1 MDTWETFYGFDE
13 NWFSSKKCVY
23 TSAEI
28 ARQGSLWRVL
38 GSYLLSRENTIL
50 DFIGRMGG
58 LGKRRI
64 ILTGAG
70 SSAFAG
76 ETAALMAGKAWGLP
90 VESIHTTDIVSSPYS
105 VLFPDVPTLL
115 VSFGRSGNSP
125 ESTEAV
131 KYARTIVKD
140 LYELTLVCD
149 GGSNL
154 AKITSTG
161 KGLALIMPEGSND
174 KGFAM
179 TSSFTCMALACCAF
193 LSAGKIRAVVEDI
206 NRLAGVFDREGKALV
221 SVARKWAET
230 GYDRLAALGSGC
242 LRGLARETALKSL
255 ELTAGEVSTS
265 WDNPLGFRHGP
276 KSIIKDKTLTI
287 HFVSP
292 DSFTA
297 RYDLDLLDEINRQ
310 KKGNRVIALS
320 GEKLS
325 LPVDENIV
333 IGGEGY
339 GETGEICRG
348 ISYLV
353 FCQLLA
359 MFKSLSLGIP
369 TDNPVP
375 SGELTRVVS
384 GVTLYEL
391 GK

>member
-13 NWFSSKKCVY
+13 HWFSSKKCAY

-38 GSYLLSRENTIL
+38 SSYLLSKKDIIL

-76 ETAALMAGKAWGLP
+76 EAAALMAGKAWGLP

-131 KYARTIVKD
+131 KYVRTIVKD
-140 LYELTLVCD
+140 LYELALVCD
-149 GGSNL
+149 SESNL
-154 AKITSTG
+154 AKVTSAG
-161 KGLALIMPEGSND
+161 KGLALIMPEGSSDN
-174 KGFAM
+174 GFAM
-179 TSSFTCMALACCAF
+179 TSSFTCMVLACCAF
-193 LSAGKIRAVVEDI
+193 LSAENIGAVVEDI
-206 NRLAGVFDREGKALV
+206 NRLAGVFDRQGKTLAA
-221 SVARKWAET
+221 VARTWAET
-230 GYDRLAALGSGC
+230 GYDRLVVLGSGC
-242 LRGLARETALKSL
+242 LRGLAREAALKSL
-255 ELTAGEVSTS
+255 ELTAGAVSTS
-265 WDNPLGFRHGP
+265 WDSSLGFRHGP

-292 DSFTA
+292 DSFTT
-297 RYDLDLLDEINRQ
+297 RYDLDLLEEINRQ
-310 KKGNRVIALS
+310 KKGNKVIALS